1 MRRIIDTLL
10 DRLYPPFRSFI
21 NPMAFRYAA
30 CGGSNTAFDI
40 FLFYIAYNFIFRKA
54 LLHLPFLTI
63 SPHIAAF
70 LLSFSVTFPIGFCL
84 NRYIVFRDS
93 VIAGRVQLFR
103 YSLTVSMS
111 LVLNYIVLK
120 FLVEWMGWYPTLAKI
135 AATAISIVF
144 SYLSQSYFTFRVK
157 SYRSDGG

>member
-10 DRLYPPFRSFI
+10 DRLYPPFRGFM
-21 NPMAFRYAA
+21 NPMTFRYAA
-30 CGGSNTAFDI
+30 CGGSNTTFDI
-40 FLFYIAYNFIFRKA
+40 ILFYIAYNFIFQKTP
-54 LLHLPFLTI
+54 LHLPFITI

-70 LLSFSVTFPIGFCL
+70 LLSFSVTFPIGFSL

-93 VIAGRVQLFR
+93 VIAGRIQLFR
-103 YSLTVSMS
+103 YSLTVAMS

-120 FLVEWMGWYPTLAKI
+120 FLVEMMSWYPTLAKI
-135 AATAISIVF
+135 AATAITIIF

>member
-1 MRRIIDTLL
+1 MIRIIDTLL
-10 DRLYPPFRSFI
+10 DRLYPPFRGFM
-21 NPMAFRYAA
+21 NPMSFRYAA

-40 FLFYIAYNFIFRKA
+40 VLFYIAYNFIFQKA
-54 LLHLPFLTI
+54 PLQLPFLTI

-70 LLSFSVTFPIGFCL
+70 LLSFCVTFPIGFCL

-93 VIAGRVQLFR
+93 VIAGRIQLFR
-103 YSLTVSMS
+103 YSLTVALS

-120 FLVEWMGWYPTLAKI
+120 FLVEMMGWYPTLAKI
-135 AATAISIVF
+135 AATAIAIIF

>member
-1 MRRIIDTLL
+1 MIRIIDILL
-10 DRLYPPFRSFI
+10 ERLYPPFRRFM
-21 NPMAFRYAA
+21 NPMSFRYAA

-54 LLHLPFLTI
+54 PLHLPFLTI

-70 LLSFSVTFPIGFCL
+70 LLSFCVTFPIGFCL

-93 VIAGRVQLFR
+93 VIAGRIQLFR
-103 YSLTVSMS
+103 YSLTVALS

-120 FLVEWMGWYPTLAKI
+120 FLVEMMGWYPTLAKI
-135 AATAISIVF
+135 AATGIAIVF